1 MLKRLMMVRGC
12 IPPAQP
18 PSGGCVLKHLLCVC
32 LFVGVGQPPSG
43 GCVLKPSLC
52 RKYGNNKM
60 PAAFRRLCVETIG
73 QNHEIRFRFPAA
85 FRRLCVET
93 SSIADIIGKPK
104 TSRLQ
109 AAVC

>member
-1 MLKRLMMVRGC
+1 MLKQPTNGKTGFDVG
-12 IPPAQP
+12 PAAFRR
-18 PSGGCVLKHLLCVC
+18 LCVETDI
-32 LFVGVGQPPSG
+32 GAAGR
-43 GCVLKPSLC
+43 LKL
-52 RKYGNNKM
+52 G